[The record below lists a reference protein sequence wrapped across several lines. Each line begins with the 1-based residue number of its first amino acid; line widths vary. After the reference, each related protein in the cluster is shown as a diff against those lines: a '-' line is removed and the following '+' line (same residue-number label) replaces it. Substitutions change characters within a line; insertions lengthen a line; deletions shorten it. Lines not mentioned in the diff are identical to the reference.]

1 MNRVWTMLSAVGL
14 LYLASFVHADEVTVN
29 MNLVNE
35 SGIGQ
40 SIGSVRISDGK
51 YGLLLVPNLSG
62 LPAGAHGFHLHEVA
76 DCGPKDQNG
85 KMVPAL
91 AAGGHFDPAK
101 SGKHEGPY
109 ADGHLGDIPALWV
122 GADGKATTPLLVPRL
137 KVADLKGHSLVLH
150 AGGDNYS
157 DQPAP
162 LGGGG
167 ARMACGIVK

>member
-1 MNRVWTMLSAVGL
+1 
-14 LYLASFVHADEVTVN
+14 
-29 MNLVNE
+29 
-35 SGIGQ
+35 
-40 SIGSVRISDGK
+40 
-51 YGLLLVPNLSG
+51 
-62 LPAGAHGFHLHEVA
+62 
-76 DCGPKDQNG
+76 
-85 KMVPAL
+85 MVPAL

-137 KVADLKGHSLVLH
+137 KVADLKGHSLMLH

-167 ARMACGIVK
+167 ARMACGVVK